1 MKEDLKYGEKYR
13 LELLCKSQTK
23 NIIVFETPTGDLLPL
38 RANDLECVSP
48 IPERENTESAHKYD
62 PCRLFKEGDI
72 VEPCQVKGRWFGTA
86 WKKRSGILFT
96 VTTDEDEE
104 GVMWVQDPDSLHA
117 QDVEAVF
124 FRLVTPVE
132 ELEPHFIEE
141 SNDGATIVWT
151 VKKRNCSQ
159 GLDFRYCPGWG
170 GNIFFSENH
179 CRKHAEA
186 ECKRLNAEYRK
197 ENSHE

>member
-38 RANDLECVSP
+38 GVNDLECVSP
-48 IPERENTESAHKYD
+48 VPERENTESAHKHN
-62 PCRLFKEGDI
+62 PCRLFKKGDI
-72 VEPCQVKGRWFGTA
+72 VEPCQVKGRWFGSA
-86 WKKRSGILFT
+86 WKDRSGMRFT
-96 VTTDEDEE
+96 VTKREDEE

-132 ELEPHFIEE
+132 ELEPYKCGEGI
-141 SNDGATIVWT
+141 DA
-151 VKKRNCSQ
+151 Q
-159 GLDFRYCPGWG
+159 L
-170 GNIFFSENH
+170 IFFQDERFAEFENEEDAQRV
-179 CRKHAEA
+179 CAW
-186 ECKRLNAEYRK
+186 LNSEYRK
-197 ENSHE
+197 ENA